1 MESRPEALTDRGR
14 ATAIALNRAV
24 YGLSR
29 NWVFWFLAL
38 TGLWVLLPWFAPVFM
53 QLGWEAPARAI
64 YWLYS
69 FQCHQLPQRSFFL
82 FGPQPMLP
90 LQRIQTLWQN
100 TLDPRVLRQFIGT
113 AEVGF
118 KIAWSDRMVSAYSSI
133 PLATAIWWPLRKR
146 LRALPLW
153 GFALLSLPMFLDGV
167 SHIISDLAGIDQGFR
182 TANAWLVELTSNRF
196 PASFYVGNALGSFN
210 SWMRLITGALFGVGA
225 VWFAVPHLDLSFR
238 ESAAAIKAKFERAEV
253 KL

>member
-1 MESRPEALTDRGR
+1 MQSRPEALTDRGR

-29 NWVFWFLAL
+29 NWVFWFLVL

-82 FGPQPMLP
+82 FGPQPMLS

-100 TLDPRVLRQFIGT
+100 T
-113 AEVGF
+113 
-118 KIAWSDRMVSAYSSI
+118 
-133 PLATAIWWPLRKR
+133 
-146 LRALPLW
+146 
-153 GFALLSLPMFLDGV
+153 
-167 SHIISDLAGIDQGFR
+167 
-182 TANAWLVELTSNRF
+182 
-196 PASFYVGNALGSFN
+196 
-210 SWMRLITGALFGVGA
+210 
-225 VWFAVPHLDLSFR
+225 
-238 ESAAAIKAKFERAEV
+238 
-253 KL
+253 